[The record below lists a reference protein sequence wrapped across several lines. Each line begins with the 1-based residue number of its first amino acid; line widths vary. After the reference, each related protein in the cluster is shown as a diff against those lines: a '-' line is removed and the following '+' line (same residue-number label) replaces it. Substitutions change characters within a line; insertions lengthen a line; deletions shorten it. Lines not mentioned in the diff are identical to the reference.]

1 MGYFTVLSATMQG
14 LQTEFVR
21 VEADVSNGLP
31 VFHMVG
37 YLSSEVREA
46 SERVKTAI
54 RNIGCTIPAKR
65 IVVNLSPACVKKRG
79 TSYDLP
85 IAVAVLAALNA
96 IPAGRL
102 GDTLFLGE
110 LGLNGEVQPVDGIL
124 SIVHEAKKRGIKY
137 CVLPKKNEKEG
148 ELIQGI
154 EIVGVSHLKE
164 VCDWTKGIY
173 EKKVKAPSEKSRHVP
188 NTVNIDYSDI
198 QGQEMVKRA
207 TLVAVAGNHNLLYIG
222 PPGAG
227 KTMMAKRIPSIL
239 PGLSLEESLEI
250 TKIYS
255 AAGLVEN
262 ENPLITMRP
271 FREVHHSITR
281 AALIGGGSI
290 PRPGEV
296 TLAHGGVLFLDELPE
311 LQRSVLESLR
321 QPLEEHCVRLIRNNG
336 AYCFPADFM
345 LVAAMNPCP
354 CGYYPDR
361 NRCNCS
367 VTQVQNY
374 IGKISRPFLDR
385 LDICIEAPKV
395 AYDALVMKK
404 SGSTSADMREM
415 VIRARERQLERFAGH
430 RIRTNSQMA
439 KEELEAFCTLNRN
452 GMRVMR
458 QAYDSLH
465 LTARSYYKI
474 LKVARTIAD
483 LDEEDLISEIHISE
497 AIGYRMIDEKYWGK
511 EY

>member
-1 MGYFTVLSATMQG
+1 MGYFTVLSATVQG

-37 YLSSEVREA
+37 YLSSEVKEA

-54 RNIGCTIPAKR
+54 RNMGCTIPAQR
-65 IVVNLSPACVKKRG
+65 IVVNLSPAYVKKRG

-85 IAVAVLAALNA
+85 IAVAVLASLQA

-102 GDTLFLGE
+102 GEALLVGE
-110 LGLNGEVQPVDGIL
+110 LGLSGQIQPVEGIL
-124 SIVHEAKKRGIKY
+124 SIVHEAKRRGIKY
-137 CVLPKKNEKEG
+137 CVLPKMNEKEG
-148 ELIQGI
+148 SLIRGI
-154 EIVGVSHLKE
+154 EIIGVSHLKE
-164 VCDWTKGIY
+164 VCDWAKGTY
-173 EKKVKAPSEKSRHVP
+173 AAKRKESPEKIMHVP
-188 NTVNIDYSDI
+188 KESNIDYSDI
-198 QGQEMVKRA
+198 QGQETVKRA

-222 PPGAG
+222 PPGSG

-255 AAGLVEN
+255 AAGMIEN
-262 ENPLITMRP
+262 ENPLITVRP

-281 AALIGGGSI
+281 AALIGGGSV

-311 LQRSVLESLR
+311 LKRNVLESLR

-361 NRCNCS
+361 NRCNCAIN
-367 VTQVQNY
+367 QVQNY
-374 IGKISRPFLDR
+374 IGKVSRPFLDR

-395 AYDALVMKK
+395 EYDSLILK
-404 SGSTSADMREM
+404 STGSTSAHMREM
-415 VIRARERQLERFAGH
+415 VIRARERQLERFSGSG
-430 RIRTNSQMA
+430 ISTNSQMT
-439 KEELEAFCTLNRN
+439 KEELETFCMLNRN
-452 GMRVMR
+452 GRRLMR
-458 QAYDSLH
+458 QAYDSLQ

-483 LDEEDLISEIHISE
+483 LDEEEQISEIHISE